1 MDLTQLKN
9 EKKYI
14 NIMNELNIQ
23 DFILDDHDIR
33 NESLNQTT
41 WNDETM
47 LKILNLEDKV
57 SDTDD
62 L

>member
-23 DFILDDHDIR
+23 DFVLEGHDIK
-33 NESLNQTT
+33 NESLNHTT

-47 LKILNLEDKV
+47 LKILNLDDKASETED
-57 SDTDD
+57 

>member
-1 MDLTQLKN
+1 
-9 EKKYI
+9 
-14 NIMNELNIQ
+14 MNELNIQ